1 MTPHL
6 TVARRESFSAAH
18 YLRDPNLS
26 DDENRDRF
34 GACVRDH
41 GHNYSVEV
49 SVSGEA
55 DDHGYVCDLRALG
68 QVMRERVIDEVDH
81 RHLNHD
87 VSWLEG
93 KIPSTEVLAT
103 AFWER
108 LVDHI
113 PRGRLERVRVIET
126 DKNFAECTR

>member
-6 TVARRESFSAAH
+6 TVAGRESFSAAH
-18 YLRDPNLS
+18 NLRDPNLS
-26 DDENRDRF
+26 DEENRDRF

-41 GHNYSVEV
+41 GHNYVLEV

-55 DDHGYVCDLRALG
+55 DAHGYVCDLRALG
-68 QVMRERVIDEVDH
+68 QVMRERVVADVDH

-87 VSWLEG
+87 VAWLAG
-93 KIPSTEVLAT
+93 KIPSTEVLAM

-113 PRGRLERVRVIET
+113 PQCRLERVRVNET
-126 DKNFAECTR
+126 EKNFAECTR